1 MYKHFFKRVIDIAI
15 SITVLLVFSPI
26 LLVVSIVLYISN
38 DGAIFFTQT
47 RVGKN
52 DTLFK
57 LVKFK
62 SMNDKKDENGELLKD
77 VERLTKFGLFIRKTS
92 LDELPQVFNILKGQM
107 SVVGPR
113 PLLVEY
119 LPYYNEHHKRRHEVK
134 PGITGLAQ
142 VNGRNGLT
150 FGQRFDYDVAYVDSF
165 NFIKDVVI
173 LFQTFAKFFKKSEIS
188 IGRPM
193 SEVDDIGITKG
204 LASHYFNTE
213 KDEE

>member
-1 MYKHFFKRVIDIAI
+1 VIDLTI
-15 SITVLLVFSPI
+15 SIIVLLVFSPI
-26 LLVVSIVLYISN
+26 LIIVSLVLLISN
-38 DGAIFFTQT
+38 NGSIFFTQT
-47 RVGKN
+47 RVGK
-52 DTLFK
+52 DEKLFK

-62 SMNDKKDENGELLKD
+62 SMNDKKDKDGELLKD
-77 VERLTKFGLFIRKTS
+77 VERLTKFGLFIRKSS
-92 LDELPQVFNILKGQM
+92 LDELPQIFNIIKGEM

-119 LPYYNEHHKRRHEVK
+119 LPYYNDHHARRHEVK

-150 FGQRFDYDVAYVDSF
+150 FGQRFDYDVAYVDSYS
-165 NFIKDVVI
+165 FIKDVSI
-173 LFQTFAKFFKKSEIS
+173 LFQTFTKFFKKSEIS

-204 LASHYFNTE
+204 LASHYFNKE
-213 KDEE
+213 KDEN

>member
-1 MYKHFFKRVIDIAI
+1 MIDLTI
-15 SITVLLVFSPI
+15 SIIVLLVFSPI
-26 LLVVSIVLYISN
+26 LIIVSLVLLISN
-38 DGAIFFTQT
+38 NGSIFFTQT
-47 RVGKN
+47 RVGK
-52 DTLFK
+52 DEKLFK

-62 SMNDKKDENGELLKD
+62 SMNDKKDKDGELLKD
-77 VERLTKFGLFIRKTS
+77 VERLTKFGLFIRKSS
-92 LDELPQVFNILKGQM
+92 LDELPQIFNIIKGEM

-119 LPYYNEHHKRRHEVK
+119 LPYYNDHHARRHEVK

-150 FGQRFDYDVAYVDSF
+150 FGQRFDYDVAYVDSYS
-165 NFIKDVVI
+165 FIKDVSI
-173 LFQTFAKFFKKSEIS
+173 LFQTFTKFFKKSEIS

-204 LASHYFNTE
+204 LASHYFNKE
-213 KDEE
+213 KDEN